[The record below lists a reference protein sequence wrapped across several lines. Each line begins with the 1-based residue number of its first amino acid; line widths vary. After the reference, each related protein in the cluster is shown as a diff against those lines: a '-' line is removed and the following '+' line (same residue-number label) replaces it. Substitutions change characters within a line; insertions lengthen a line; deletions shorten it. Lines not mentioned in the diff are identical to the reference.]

1 MLWGV
6 FTSSEKDAIENVKKK
21 TWLHSWNYIQLYKLP
36 TSWFFYSSPESLGE
50 FVVWRRRLGNE
61 LDKGILAK
69 SDSIKEKPIGSLFG
83 EPGTTSSRF
92 AALKIFTSA
101 PAAGLSFAAPLGL
114 SLSTGTSAFN
124 FGSIQSNQPA
134 AAPVPV
140 FELSDDDDWLT

>member
-61 LDKGILAK
+61 LHN
-69 SDSIKEKPIGSLFG
+69 F
-83 EPGTTSSRF
+83 RF
-92 AALKIFTSA
+92 RY
-101 PAAGLSFAAPLGL
+101 L
-114 SLSTGTSAFN
+114 SLVFHITTNIGESLLDN
-124 FGSIQSNQPA
+124 NSIR
-134 AAPVPV
+134 
-140 FELSDDDDWLT
+140 